1 MLFDA
6 DPVFAVDDDDFDPA
20 DRIDMLALRNVE
32 DVDYDDMWDETYEFP
47 DDYIL

>member
-6 DPVFAVDDDDFDPA
+6 DPVFTVDDDFDSA

-32 DVDYDDMWDETYEFP
+32 DVDYDDMWDDDYEFP
-47 DDYIL
+47 EDYIF

>member
-6 DPVFAVDDDDFDPA
+6 DPVFAVNDDFDPA
-20 DRIDMLALRNVE
+20 DRIDMLALRNLE
-32 DVDYDDMWDETYEFP
+32 DVDYDAMWDDDYEFP